1 MELTTS
7 FLRTVEKPGRYFAP
21 VIGADTGDPTKDVPR
36 ILIVFPDL
44 FEIARSHE
52 GIRILHHLF
61 RRSGA
66 FVDFSFAF
74 RRDMETHLRE
84 RGGLTGFFSGADWRS
99 FDLIG
104 VSFQYQLQ
112 FPTFLRMLAVAGI
125 PRYAEDR
132 HEKDPIVIAGGP
144 VMANPE
150 PMRPFLDYV
159 YLGEAEPWVGRI
171 VEIFRR
177 ERDRARRIA
186 ALRAELPSG
195 RAVLADLDDL
205 SFTPESQP
213 IFGLSTIHDRYTVE
227 IQRGCTRGC
236 RFCFAGSVYRPHRER
251 SASRV
256 LELLDRD
263 TRRGGHR
270 EAGFLS
276 LSAGDHQ
283 RIEEMLLA
291 ACAWADERC
300 SFSLPSLRVETLS
313 DPMIRAVASVRKGG
327 FTLAPE
333 SGSERLRRVIN
344 KGNTTA
350 DLLASVERIF
360 DAGWLH
366 LKLYFMLGL
375 PTETDADIE
384 ETISLLREISFRAK
398 RRSGRISLTA
408 SFSTFVPQPFT
419 PFQWEG
425 MNSLEEIGRKQR
437 LLIAGLKKCRNLKLS
452 WHNRFV
458 SRVEGILSRG
468 DERMAKAI
476 EIVSDK
482 MEDLQTWDEGFSF
495 DLWKEAFGEVG
506 IDPEVECGPRDPAVA
521 LPYDQVPVGVS
532 KEFLLIEREK
542 ALRGEE
548 TPDCCDGLCSRCGVC
563 DFEGIRPVRDVDK
576 TPLLP
581 IAPKEKEEKRFN
593 RGNAAPWL
601 FTFSKEGR
609 ALSLGHLD
617 LVEFFIK
624 GFTREGIDILYSEGF
639 NPSPRFAL
647 LDPLPVGVASEREY
661 GVVWLTGSYTDDD
674 LLGRL
679 NALYA
684 GTGVVF
690 LSFTLL
696 SREEVKTVQRS
707 ILASPRRYRCEFASS
722 EECDRFL
729 TLHPLM
735 HAEREGNALF
745 ITRRPEEG
753 SVLRLFEY
761 FDRPFHLIKTAW
773 P

>member
-7 FLRTVEKPGRYFAP
+7 VLRTIEKPGRYFAP
-21 VIGADTGDPTKDVPR
+21 VIGADTGDPERDAPR

-61 RRSGA
+61 RRAGA

-74 RRDMETHLRE
+74 RRDMEAHFRK
-84 RGGLTGFFSGADWRS
+84 RWGLVGFLSGADWRS

-112 FPTFLRMLAVAGI
+112 FPTFLRMLEVAGL
-125 PRYAEDR
+125 PRRAADR
-132 HEKDPIVIAGGP
+132 KGKCPIVIAGGP

-150 PMRPFLDYV
+150 PMRPFLDHV
-159 YLGEAEPWVGRI
+159 YIGEAEPCVGHI
-171 VEIFRR
+171 VEILRHITD
-177 ERDRARRIA
+177 RDARID
-186 ALRAELPSG
+186 ALRKELSPK
-195 RAVLADLDDL
+195 RVVLPALDDL
-205 SFTPESQP
+205 SLTPDCHP
-213 IFGLSTIHDRYTVE
+213 IFGLSTVHDRYTIE

-236 RFCFAGSVYRPHRER
+236 RFCFAGIVYRPHRER
-251 SASRV
+251 SVARV
-256 LELLDRD
+256 LDLLERD
-263 TRRGGHR
+263 TRRGGYR

-276 LSAGDHQ
+276 LSAGDHR
-283 RIEEMLLA
+283 RIEELLLA
-291 ACAWADERC
+291 ACARAGERC

-313 DPMIRAVASVRKGG
+313 EPMIRAVASVRKGG

-384 ETISLLREISFRAK
+384 ETVSLLQEISSRAK

-437 LLIAGLKKCRNLKLS
+437 MLIAGLKKCRNLKLS

-458 SRVEGILSRG
+458 SRVEGVLSRG

-476 EIVSDK
+476 EVVADK

-495 DLWKEAFGEVG
+495 DVWMKAFSDVG
-506 IDPEVECGPRDPAVA
+506 IDTERECGPRDPGEPLSYEGVNI
-521 LPYDQVPVGVS
+521 GVS
-532 KEFLLIEREK
+532 REFLLAEREK
-542 ALRGEE
+542 AFRGEE

-563 DFEGIRPVRDVDK
+563 DFKVIRPVRDAGSASLEPSSIG
-576 TPLLP
+576 T
-581 IAPKEKEEKRFN
+581 KEERRFN
-593 RGNAAPWL
+593 RGNADPWL
-601 FTFSKEGR
+601 FAFSKSGR

-624 GFTREGIDILYSEGF
+624 GFTREGIEVLYSEGF

-661 GVVWLTGSYTDDD
+661 GIVWLTDSYESND
-674 LLGRL
+674 LMRRL
-679 NALYA
+679 NALYE
-684 GTGVVF
+684 GTGIVF
-690 LSFTLL
+690 SSFSLL
-696 SREEVKTVQRS
+696 SREEVKSVQRS
-707 ILASPRRYRCEFASS
+707 ILALPKRYRCEFSS
-722 EECDRFL
+722 ADDITHFL
-729 TLHPLM
+729 ALHPSLPV
-735 HAEREGNALF
+735 EREDTAILLV
-745 ITRRPEEG
+745 RRSEEG
-753 SVLRLFEY
+753 SVLRLFEQ
-761 FDRPFHLIKTAW
+761 FDRPFHIVKTAW
-773 P
+773 Q